1 MSRRMWEAAG
11 GAVVAG
17 CSFDW
22 FRPIR
27 PVRALLQI
35 VEAERKTALP
45 MSRALHLA
53 GRGADMLGAP
63 LLARMGAGKRVD
75 FTLAPFDADFLLKL
89 LGRHRAYDLVGV
101 YDADSLAWLMRRIE
115 AKARGRTLA
124 CHTVTDGKQP
134 LGVFAYVLRADG
146 YAEVLFSYARE
157 GRYDFV
163 LSAMVTDAAARG
175 AAVLTGDRKSTR
187 LNSST

>member
-45 MSRALHLA
+45 LSRALHLA

-63 LLARMGAGKRVD
+63 LLARMGAGKQVG
-75 FTLAPFDADFLLKL
+75 FKLAPFDADFPLRLT
-89 LGRHRAYDLVGV
+89 GRPRSCDLVGASA
-101 YDADSLAWLMRRIE
+101 ADRRTY
-115 AKARGRTLA
+115 RNRT
-124 CHTVTDGKQP
+124 
-134 LGVFAYVLRADG
+134 
-146 YAEVLFSYARE
+146 
-157 GRYDFV
+157 
-163 LSAMVTDAAARG
+163 
-175 AAVLTGDRKSTR
+175 
-187 LNSST
+187 

>member
-1 MSRRMWEAAG
+1 MSRRIWEAAG

-63 LLARMGAGKRVD
+63 LLARMGPGSRFD
-75 FTLAPFDADFLLKL
+75 FTLARSEADFWLNC
-89 LGRHRAYDLVGV
+89 LGQIGRAHV
-101 YDADSLAWLMRRIE
+101 
-115 AKARGRTLA
+115 
-124 CHTVTDGKQP
+124 
-134 LGVFAYVLRADG
+134 
-146 YAEVLFSYARE
+146 
-157 GRYDFV
+157 
-163 LSAMVTDAAARG
+163 
-175 AAVLTGDRKSTR
+175 
-187 LNSST
+187 